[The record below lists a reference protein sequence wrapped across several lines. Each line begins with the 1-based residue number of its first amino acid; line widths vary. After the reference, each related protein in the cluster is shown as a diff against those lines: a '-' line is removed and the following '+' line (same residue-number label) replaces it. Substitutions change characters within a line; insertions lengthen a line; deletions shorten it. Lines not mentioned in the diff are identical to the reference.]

1 MEEESG
7 AAVTDGRSRPIGP
20 ALSGTLMQ
28 AVSIGSPFIVAG
40 TIKAVYDATIFFTF
54 RRVRLPEGHD
64 V

>member
-1 MEEESG
+1 MD
-7 AAVTDGRSRPIGP
+7 VSRPIGP